1 LSLRSLPVTQLPS
14 LQTLTKSDPNKYSLK
29 NAVPAVTLMAAML
42 TTVLAVVA
50 QVVAAVTV
58 LATRAVVA
66 SSATDVAALLPV
78 AVEET

>member
-1 LSLRSLPVTQLPS
+1 MRILPVTQLP
-14 LQTLTKSDPNKYSLK
+14 LPRTLTKSDPNKSLSK
-29 NAVPAVTLMAAML
+29 NVVPAVTLMAAML

-58 LATRAVVA
+58 LATKAVAA
-66 SSATDVAALLPV
+66 SSARDVAALLPV

>member
-1 LSLRSLPVTQLPS
+1 MPLPW
-14 LQTLTKSDPNKYSLK
+14 LQTLTKSDPNKYSLR
-29 NAVPAVTLMAAML
+29 NVVRAVTLMAAML

-50 QVVAAVTV
+50 RVVAAVTV